1 MKHLPLTNRKASSNL
16 QAILALKEKFTGY
29 LVSFSDHSM
38 ELISPSI
45 TIALVVCVIE
55 KH

>member
-1 MKHLPLTNRKASSNL
+1 MKHLSLTDGKVSSNL

-29 LVSFSDHSM
+29 LVGFSDHST

-45 TIALVVCVIE
+45 TIALGVCVIE